1 MRSLVEEPGRSLW
14 IGTANGVAN
23 LVNGQVAAK
32 YGIAQGL
39 PSADIRSLFRDRDGV
54 LWAGT
59 ASGLASFSG
68 GRFHEHPGAPR
79 QPIRCIG
86 QDRDGKIL
94 IGIDEGIYSAGKN
107 GFTQITQNGI
117 YLRNPNAFLLD
128 PEGLL
133 WVALNGGGLRMID
146 GQKVYQFITRDG
158 LYDAEVLGLTIDGGD
173 RMWMACSRGI
183 FWISRS
189 DLRKFAEGELS
200 HLTSVAYSPTESQR
214 VIEGRQGVHPSLWR
228 MRDGHVWLS
237 TARGVISVDPAQ
249 PSRETPPPVVIER
262 PIVNGVPTSPDRI
275 SQLPGGQK
283 NILFSFAGLSYFMP
297 DQIHYRYRL
306 EGFDKD
312 WVDAG
317 TRRDAIYTN
326 LPPGDYRF
334 QVTACNYD
342 GPCNQQGAVI
352 SFALAPL
359 FYQHAWFWP
368 LMLALA
374 AIFGWGGYQLHI
386 RRLRERYDL
395 IVSERNRIARE
406 LHDTLIQGFSGIT
419 MALQAL
425 TTRIRTPEERD
436 TLNDIIHDA
445 ATCLRETRQSVAGLR
460 AVPGPHSGL
469 SAAVERAV
477 REITETKH
485 VRARL
490 NLETVTRT
498 FAPEVEYNLLRILRE
513 AVNNAVKHSGA
524 DTIDITLRNR
534 PDALT
539 LTIRDDG
546 SGFDRDHA
554 GPGPGH
560 YGLIGMKERAS
571 QIGATLDVDSEPG
584 AGTTIS
590 VILPASVP
598 AGRALELST

>member
-1 MRSLVEEPGRSLW
+1 VF
-14 IGTANGVAN
+14 
-23 LVNGQVAAK
+23 
-32 YGIAQGL
+32 Y
-39 PSADIRSLFRDRDGV
+39 
-54 LWAGT
+54 
-59 ASGLASFSG
+59 
-68 GRFHEHPGAPR
+68 
-79 QPIRCIG
+79 
-86 QDRDGKIL
+86 IL
-94 IGIDEGIYSAGKN
+94 
-107 GFTQITQNGI
+107 
-117 YLRNPNAFLLD
+117 
-128 PEGLL
+128 
-133 WVALNGGGLRMID
+133 
-146 GQKVYQFITRDG
+146 
-158 LYDAEVLGLTIDGGD
+158 
-173 RMWMACSRGI
+173 
-183 FWISRS
+183 RS
-189 DLRKFAEGELS
+189 DLKRHAAGEIAMLA
-200 HLTSVAYSPTESQR
+200 SVAYTPTESQR
-214 VIEGRQGVHPSLWR
+214 VIEGQQDVSPSIWR
-228 MRDGHVWLS
+228 MQNGHLWWS
-237 TARGVISVDPAQ
+237 TARGFISLDPAQ
-249 PSRETPPPVVIER
+249 PQREAAPPVVIEN
-262 PIVNGVPTSPDRI
+262 PEVNGAATPPERI

-283 NILFSFAGLSYFMP
+283 NVVFNFAALSYLMP
-297 DQIHYRYRL
+297 DQIRYKYRL
-306 EGFDKD
+306 EGDSKD

-317 TRRDAIYTN
+317 TRHDVVYTN
-326 LPPGDYRF
+326 LSPGDYKF

-342 GPCNQQGAVI
+342 GKCNEEGAVI
-352 SFALAPL
+352 SFTLASL
-359 FYQHAWFWP
+359 FYQRAWFWP
-368 LMLALA
+368 LMLLIAGGIA
-374 AIFGWGGYQLHI
+374 WGGYQLHI

-425 TTRIRTPEERD
+425 STRIRTPEERD

-460 AVPGPHSGL
+460 AAPGPHSGL
-469 SAAVERAV
+469 SAAVELAV

-490 NLETVTRT
+490 ELETVTRS
-498 FAPEVEYNLLRILRE
+498 FAPEVEYNLLRIVRE

-524 DTIDITLRNR
+524 DTISVTLHNM

-554 GPGPGH
+554 APGPGH

-571 QIGATLDVDSEPG
+571 QIGATLEVNSHPG